1 MATLTL
7 PKNKKYNQLI
17 NIVAVAIPLVV
28 AILLNPR
35 IPKVDLGD
43 WTKALP
49 HLNGL
54 INSLTSLSLLAGFYF
69 IKQKNISAHR
79 LMMTVS
85 FSLGSVFLVSYVLY
99 HLSNES
105 TPFGGEGI
113 IRPIYYFLLISHI
126 TLSIGV
132 VWFVLR
138 AIYFA
143 ISNQIELHK
152 KAVKWAFPIWLY
164 VSITGV
170 IVYLMIAPYYN

>member
-1 MATLTL
+1 MTTLVL
-7 PKNKKYNQLI
+7 PKNKKYNQFI

-35 IPKVDLGD
+35 IPKIDLGD
-43 WTKALP
+43 WTKVLP

-54 INSLTSLSLLAGFYF
+54 INSLTSISLLAGFYF

-85 FSLGSVFLVSYVLY
+85 FSLGAVFLVSYVLY

-105 TPFGGEGI
+105 TAFGGEGI

-143 ISNQIELHK
+143 MSNQIELHK